1 MGLYILEKLLF
12 SIREPQETLII
23 PCRSGATTEKM
34 VPQNFMAGQN
44 IICMNCMHCITIF
57 HEQEHLG
64 ENSKWSFF
72 TQKLR
77 TLGVHHWAISTMII
91 RPESREHW
99 KQQPPVTFRYIVF
112 FVLGILIYWLVV
124 LNNWNW
130 GPVSHPRIWPP
141 NQGFD
146 HRNQVLPTSDHIQ
159 SPGRHRFRPA
169 TSRGFTRGRPPR
181 NGWK

>member
-1 MGLYILEKLLF
+1 
-12 SIREPQETLII
+12 
-23 PCRSGATTEKM
+23 M
-34 VPQNFMAGQN
+34 VPHNFMAGHN
-44 IICMNCMHCITIF
+44 IICIASQYFMNKNMLERIPMVIF
-57 HEQEHLG
+57 HP
-64 ENSKWSFF
+64 K
-72 TQKLR
+72 T

-91 RPESREHW
+91 HPESHQHW
-99 KQQPPVTFRYIVF
+99 KQQPPVPFPYIVF
-112 FVLGILIYWLVV
+112 FVLRILIYWLVV

>member
-1 MGLYILEKLLF
+1 MVHRGISWLIKILYAWIICIASQYFMNKNILERIPNGHF
-12 SIREPQETLII
+12 SLPKNYVRGSPSSNNYYGI
-23 PCRSGATTEKM
+23 
-34 VPQNFMAGQN
+34 
-44 IICMNCMHCITIF
+44 
-57 HEQEHLG
+57 HL
-64 ENSKWSFF
+64 
-72 TQKLR
+72 
-77 TLGVHHWAISTMII
+77 
-91 RPESREHW
+91 ESHEHW
-99 KQQPPVTFRYIVF
+99 KQQPPVPFPYIVF
-112 FVLGILIYWLVV
+112 FGLGILIYWLVV